1 MGLPK
6 CLRPAWRT
14 TELISFGD
22 CCLLLPVPEGFCQ
35 QKLRFSQL
43 WRDEN
48 QRARNG
54 KTCSIFSMQSYLGWR
69 FETFFYCSIQ
79 LGIVIPTDFHIF
91 QRGRYTTTHLSYPTI
106 QRFLLG
112 CRDSHGCE
120 ESINAN
126 HVVCQLKVEG
136 AHRIHQHRISRGVP
150 ILGAPEHCNRMGMG
164 QKRRFILCTWLV
176 VWNHGILWLSVDWE

>member
-91 QRGRYTTTHLSYPTI
+91 QRGRYTTTQDMIWVCLEIGDLKLRWLIICVMFSMKKLFGP
-106 QRFLLG
+106 FG
-112 CRDSHGCE
+112 CRPH
-120 ESINAN
+120 
-126 HVVCQLKVEG
+126 CQ
-136 AHRIHQHRISRGVP
+136 RIHISSQNWKKQFAG
-150 ILGAPEHCNRMGMG
+150 C
-164 QKRRFILCTWLV
+164 
-176 VWNHGILWLSVDWE
+176 